1 MESPTT
7 ASYLGD
13 PVHPDELRRVVRDL
27 GVLALD
33 FGQVNRATYHPDGV
47 TPESDTTHTVM
58 LGLLACALAERID
71 RDLNVGAVAQLALVH
86 DLPEAYAGDT
96 PTLRLPTAW
105 QQADKEQRE
114 EYARGQLAREFGN
127 VLPWIPLTVNFYEG
141 RTCPE
146 ADFVW
151 GVDKICPKI
160 THIANG
166 GATLKKIGMGV
177 ADLPELVERYRVQR
191 DQMQDRCGRWP
202 ALLRLYDLL
211 VEEELDTL
219 RAELSGT

>member
-1 MESPTT
+1 MTE
-7 ASYLGD
+7 SYLGG
-13 PVHPDELRRVVRDL
+13 PVHSDELRQVVRDL
-27 GVLALD
+27 GVLTLR
-33 FGQVNRATYHPDGV
+33 FGLVNRATFHEDGV

-58 LGLLACALAERID
+58 LGILACALAERIGG
-71 RDLNVGAVAQLALVH
+71 LSVGAVAQLALVH
-86 DLPEAYAGDT
+86 DLPEVYVGDT
-96 PTLRLPTAW
+96 PTLRQLTNEEAIEK
-105 QQADKEQRE
+105 QHRE
-114 EYARGQLAREFGN
+114 ERARGFLAREFGN
-127 VLPWIPLTVNFYEG
+127 VLPWVALTANFYEG

-166 GATLKKIGMGV
+166 GATLKKLGMG
-177 ADLPELVERYRVQR
+177 ADDLPELVERYRLQR
-191 DQMQDRCGRWP
+191 IQMDIRCGRWP
-202 ALLRLYDLL
+202 TLLRLYDLL